1 MGDRRSLTKPLGAGL
16 SRGRIAVQRCAVTG
30 DIGRHGGPLLLKAVI
45 TERSADGRGE
55 NMELWHRA
63 LTALVALVLATVVL
77 TVGWWGWR
85 TPRPPSTQPLEST
98 KSVTALPQVSGKQAD
113 AIALRTMELLKAREE
128 LRAAEARWGDEV
140 RRRAVLTLELE
151 RLRSELESL
160 RVERN
165 ETLDFALQLLQ
176 ELQARDLPESPAQT
190 QLEQQPAGQ
199 QPGTA
204 APSDAVVGDLLN
216 EVQQLRSR
224 LEESQSAL
232 AALVERTADIEDAAL
247 QQQHRITQ
255 AAIRVLRQT
264 NSEAAVAALIAELQ
278 SPYAEIRRWAARSLE
293 GLGPDAQQAIE
304 PLNALLADP
313 DSTVREAAAAAL
325 RAIHD

>member
-1 MGDRRSLTKPLGAGL
+1 M
-16 SRGRIAVQRCAVTG
+16 TG
-30 DIGRHGGPLLLKAVI
+30 GIGRHGVPLLLKAVI
-45 TERSADGRGE
+45 TERLADRRGE

-85 TPRPPSTQPLEST
+85 TPSQPSLTQPLESN
-98 KSVTALPQVSGKQAD
+98 KPGAALPQVSGKQAD
-113 AIALRTMELLKAREE
+113 AIALRTMELAKAREAV
-128 LRAAEARWGDEV
+128 RAAEARWSDEV
-140 RRRAVLTLELE
+140 RRRAALTLELE
-151 RLRSELESL
+151 RLRNEVESL
-160 RVERN
+160 RAERN

-176 ELQARDLPESPAQT
+176 ELQARDLPELAAPT
-190 QLEQQPAGQ
+190 QPEQQPAGQ
-199 QPGTA
+199 QHGAA
-204 APSDAVVGDLLN
+204 APSDALVGDLLS

-232 AALVERTADIEDAAL
+232 AALAERTADMEDAAL
-247 QQQHRITQ
+247 QQQHRMTQ

-264 NSEAAVAALIAELQ
+264 NTEAAVAALIAELQ
-278 SPYAEIRRWAARSLE
+278 SPYAEVRRWAARSLE